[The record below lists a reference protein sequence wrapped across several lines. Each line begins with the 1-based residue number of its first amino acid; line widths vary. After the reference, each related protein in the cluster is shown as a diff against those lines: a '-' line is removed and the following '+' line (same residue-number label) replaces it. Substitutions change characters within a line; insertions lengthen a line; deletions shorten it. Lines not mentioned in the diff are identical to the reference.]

1 MERTRNRKSIFA
13 VMLLCALAL
22 TGCVKNYYYEC
33 DGSGDDSSGG
43 GGGTNA
49 QEYAVKF
56 RANVN
61 QESNAIVRAGASTPL
76 QQNRYVTVYSF
87 LYQNNRLVELTDYHT
102 VQSGI
107 LSPVTGSG
115 LSLPAANYDFYA
127 LAVGNKPIY
136 APTVFDYQTGVVDE
150 LSNGID
156 YLGSMIQKQM
166 ISQPTSINLAF
177 NHMASQVKVIV
188 ESGAATTVVDSIA
201 AATISAPL
209 ATSVSIHLFDGTI
222 SSATSLSPTSI
233 SMAITDSLCQQIL
246 LPLKYSGNLTMNFAA
261 YVNRSTT
268 PINYSVAIPL
278 VNGMLKSGS
287 SYEYKVLINES
298 KVDIATASVNPWTEV
313 DETGTPITPTP
324 L

>member
-43 GGGTNA
+43 GGTNA

-61 QESNAIVRAGASTPL
+61 QESNAIVRAGTSTPL

-87 LYQNNRLVELTDYHT
+87 IYQDDNLAELSDYHT

-107 LSPVTGSG
+107 LSPVTGDG
-115 LSLPAANYDFYA
+115 LYLPSANYDFYA
-127 LAVGNKPIY
+127 LTIGNKPIY
-136 APTVFDYQTGVVDE
+136 APTVYDYQTGMVSG
-150 LSNGID
+150 LSNGLD
-156 YLGSMIQKQM
+156 YLSCVIEKQT
-166 ISQPTSINLAF
+166 ISGPTSLNLTF
-177 NHMASQVKVIV
+177 NHMASQLKVIV
-188 ESGAATTVVDSIA
+188 ESGASTTVVDSIVD
-201 AATISAPL
+201 ATITPPVASSA
-209 ATSVSIHLFDGTI
+209 SIFLYTGTI
-222 SSATSLSPTSI
+222 LSATSLSTQPL

-246 LPLKYSGNLTMNFAA
+246 LPLKYSGNLTMDFAA
-261 YVNRSTT
+261 YVNGSTT
-268 PINYSVAIPL
+268 PVNYSVAIPL

-313 DETGTPITPTP
+313 DETGTPLNPTP